1 MEETYC
7 TKTIILGRTAFREY
21 DSWTIVY
28 SLERGKLDL
37 VARGVKKIKSKLAAH
52 LEPLN
57 LAEIMVVRGR
67 QFDYIG
73 AASSQNCF
81 PGIKGDLAKLAVA
94 GKAVNMFNK
103 LVKAEEADK
112 EVFSLLEEFLEGLD
126 SRELKI
132 NNDLWA
138 SLFTFK
144 ILAQLG
150 YRPQLYNCVICDS
163 KITPAGNS
171 FDLSRGGL
179 VCQQCSSVKKG
190 NVLTISDNSIKV
202 LRAVVDN
209 GLKKLK
215 NFKIGAKLEAEVKN
229 IINSFFQYHT

>member
-21 DSWTIVY
+21 DSRTIVY
-28 SLERGKLDL
+28 SLDRGKLDL

-57 LAEIMVVRGR
+57 LAEIMVVAGKR
-67 QFDYIG
+67 FDYIG
-73 AASSQNCF
+73 AVSSQNCF
-81 PGIKGDLAKLAVA
+81 PRIKGDLSKLAAA

-112 EVFSLLEEFLEGLD
+112 EVFFLLEEFLEFLD
-126 SRELKI
+126 SNKLKI
-132 NNDLWA
+132 SSDLWA
-138 SLFTFK
+138 SLFTLK

-150 YRPQLYNCVICDS
+150 YRPRLYNCVICNN
-163 KITPAGNS
+163 KITPEKNL
-171 FDLSRGGL
+171 FDLGRGGL
-179 VCQQCSSVKKG
+179 IGKECLNKKG
-190 NVLTISDNSIKV
+190 NDSLIISNDGIKV
-202 LRAVVDN
+202 LRAIIDN

-215 NFKIGAKLEAEVKN
+215 NLKISAKLETEIKD
-229 IINSFFQYHT
+229 IISSFYQYHI